1 MIDSRQLQL
10 FVTLAE
16 DLHFARAADRL
27 DIGQSVL
34 SGQIKKLETDLGV
47 RLLNRNKRAAVTL
60 TDAGK
65 TFLVE
70 AVAALRQLE
79 RADRV
84 GRLAARGAAGQV
96 ALSYVGST
104 VTSGLL
110 PRLLKS
116 FRLRF
121 PDVRMQI
128 VAMETPVQLEHLA
141 DGAVDVGLLQAR
153 ARYPDGITARVLH
166 SEQLMI
172 AVSADSSLAHA
183 KALKASQL
191 RGVAFIA
198 PQFNE
203 AVGFAEHLVN
213 LGRIGG
219 FDGEPEFRVNDF
231 MTAVSM
237 AAAGYGVAL
246 VPKSIEAFAQPGVR
260 FKPLVDFKEEAKL
273 AIAYREREH
282 SPCVRAFIDSALSS
296 GISTA
301 SKVDQS

>member
-1 MIDSRQLQL
+1 MIDSRQLLL

-65 TFLVE
+65 VFLVE

-84 GRLAARGAAGQV
+84 GRLAARGEAGQV
-96 ALSYVGST
+96 ALSYVGSA

-110 PRLLKS
+110 PQMLKA
-116 FRLRF
+116 FRTGH
-121 PDVRMQI
+121 PEVRMQI
-128 VAMETPVQLEHLA
+128 VAMETPLQLERLA
-141 DGAVDVGLLQAR
+141 DGAVDVGLIRPR
-153 ARYPDGITARVLH
+153 ARYPEGVTARVVH
-166 SEQLMI
+166 REKLMI
-172 AVSADSSLAHA
+172 AVSADSPLARA
-183 KALKASQL
+183 RALKISQL
-191 RGVAFIA
+191 RGLPFIA

-203 AVGFAEHLVN
+203 VAGFAEHLVK

-219 FDGEPEFRVNDF
+219 FDAEPEYRVNDF
-231 MTAVSM
+231 QTAVSM

-246 VPKSIEAFAQPGVR
+246 VPRSIEAFSQPGVR
-260 FKPLVDFKEEAKL
+260 FKPLADFAEEAEL
-273 AIAYREREH
+273 ALAYRIREY
-282 SPCVRAFIDSALSS
+282 SPCVRAFIDSALSAVPLPV
-296 GISTA
+296 TA
-301 SKVDQS
+301 SRLS